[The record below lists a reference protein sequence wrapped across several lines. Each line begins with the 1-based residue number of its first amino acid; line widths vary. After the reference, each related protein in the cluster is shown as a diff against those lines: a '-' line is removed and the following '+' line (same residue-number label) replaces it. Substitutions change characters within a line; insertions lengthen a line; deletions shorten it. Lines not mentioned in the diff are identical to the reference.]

1 MVAMKASFL
10 WLSVSAAILF
20 LAACA
25 APPPAATQTPQ
36 QEDRAEPQPTYTAMQ
51 SGAVQPT
58 GGATETAPPP
68 EPEEPAAGDCLGGER
83 SQIAESITEDYEG
96 ATYEE
101 VVAWFCAG
109 AEFED
114 ILVALETEVQSGV
127 PVEEQLVM
135 LADGFS
141 WDEIWQVVGL
151 TE

>member
-1 MVAMKASFL
+1 MMVGMKASFL
-10 WLSVSAAILF
+10 WLSLSAAILF

-25 APPPAATQTPQ
+25 APVEPLPPQPEPQGESLQPAA
-36 QEDRAEPQPTYTAMQ
+36 TYTAMQ

-58 GGATETAPPP
+58 GGPAETASPQ
-68 EPEEPAAGDCLGGER
+68 EPAPGDCLGSER
-83 SQIAESITEDYEG
+83 SQLAESIADDYEG
-96 ATYEE
+96 VSYEQ

-114 ILVALETEVQSGV
+114 ILVALETEAQSGV
-127 PVEEQLVM
+127 PVEDLLVM

-141 WDEIWQVVGL
+141 WDEIWQVIGL